1 VRRRRETSVTI
12 VFETHS
18 TTTDDER
25 WIASGWL
32 DGRLSPAGRRQ
43 AAELGERHARQDLT
57 AVFASDLGSAVETAR
72 IAFGRR
78 GFPLFLDWRL
88 RGCDYGE
95 LTGTPVAALEVER
108 AMHVYDPYPDGESYS
123 QVAER
128 VRSFL
133 HDVAPRH
140 AEERIAVI
148 GHAATKWALDHLLEG
163 TPLPELVAGS
173 FRWKAGWLY
182 RLAVDS

>member
-1 VRRRRETSVTI
+1 MPGLAPSGSSGSPTTDVPVRRRRETSVTI

-25 WIASGWL
+25 WIAS
-32 DGRLSPAGRRQ
+32 
-43 AAELGERHARQDLT
+43 
-57 AVFASDLGSAVETAR
+57 VETAR